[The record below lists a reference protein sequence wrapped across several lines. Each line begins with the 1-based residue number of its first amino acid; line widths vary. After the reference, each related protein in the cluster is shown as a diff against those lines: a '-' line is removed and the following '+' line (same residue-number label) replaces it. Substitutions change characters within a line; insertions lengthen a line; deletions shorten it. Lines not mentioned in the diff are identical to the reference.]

1 MREKVLLKTSIY
13 DYELPEFNKMTENN
27 DDIILDNNTPT
38 LQPTLSNVEI
48 EGVNELTMPDNI
60 DSTTPRP
67 ISVLEQHLTPNEQ
80 DTADIADIVNDQDV
94 TKCETPVTYELET
107 SNVGPQVYL
116 PVIDMNTRPGSV
128 NIDPDQPDMQDLFVS

>member
-27 DDIILDNNTPT
+27 DINIDNNIPATLSTP
-38 LQPTLSNVEI
+38 QPTLSNVEI

-80 DTADIADIVNDQDV
+80 DTG
-94 TKCETPVTYELET
+94 KL
-107 SNVGPQVYL
+107 
-116 PVIDMNTRPGSV
+116 
-128 NIDPDQPDMQDLFVS
+128 